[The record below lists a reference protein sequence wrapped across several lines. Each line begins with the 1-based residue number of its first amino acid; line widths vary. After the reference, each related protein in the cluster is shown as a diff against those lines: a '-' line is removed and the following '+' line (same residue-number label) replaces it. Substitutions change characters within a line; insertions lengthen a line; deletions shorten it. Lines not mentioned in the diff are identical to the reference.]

1 MLELRPIC
9 ENCAKALPP
18 NSTEAMICTYEC
30 TFCKDCVEDVLHNVC
45 PNCDGGNFSP
55 RPIRVKSQLQKDPA
69 ATVEKHRPVDIEKH
83 NELLSRRRNVPP
95 ELR

>member
-9 ENCAKALPP
+9 EHCAKPLPP

-30 TFCKDCVEDVLHNVC
+30 TFCKECVENVLHNVC
-45 PNCDGGNFSP
+45 PNCDGGNFAP
-55 RPIRVKSQLQKDPA
+55 RPIRVKSQLAKHPASTTAKHKPVSEEEHKKLLKLRKD
-69 ATVEKHRPVDIEKH
+69 V
-83 NELLSRRRNVPP
+83 SP

>member
-9 ENCAKALPP
+9 ENCAKSLPP

-30 TFCKDCVEDVLHNVC
+30 TFCKDCVDNILHNVC

-55 RPIRVKSQLQKDPA
+55 RPIRVKSQLKKHPA
-69 ATVEKHRPVDIEKH
+69 STTKKHRPVDIEAH
-83 NELLSRRRNVPP
+83 AEILNRRKGLAP
-95 ELR
+95 EDR